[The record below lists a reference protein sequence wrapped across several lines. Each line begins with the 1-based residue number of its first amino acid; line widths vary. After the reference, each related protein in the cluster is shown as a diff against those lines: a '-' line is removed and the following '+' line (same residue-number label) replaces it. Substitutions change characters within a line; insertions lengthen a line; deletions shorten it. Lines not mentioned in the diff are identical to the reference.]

1 MQTFLK
7 TENLRILPKALHDQR
22 LYLRCSQNL
31 EKCFFSYLELHISTM
46 VINRFLMG
54 IVQQAN
60 TAKCSLRAIDL
71 KKSKSFQL

>member
-1 MQTFLK
+1 METFLK
-7 TENLRILPKALHDQR
+7 TENLRILPKALHDQW

-31 EKCFFSYLELHISTM
+31 ENYLELHISTM